1 MPLAHEREPSR
12 APQTPPRV
20 LIVDDNVALAENV
33 CELLGE
39 LDDPR
44 VVCDVAGS
52 GGAALS
58 IADQYA
64 IDVAF
69 VDLHLPDTTGAD
81 LGDELRRKCPF
92 IEIVVITGDTT
103 VQSAI
108 RAVKMGAFAYVLKP
122 FRGDE
127 LLETARRALAQ
138 AEVRREREHLR
149 AELERSEKR
158 HREVVDAV
166 PAFVLALGSDG
177 DIVLWNRHLEQVT
190 GFSREEMLEQ
200 IGSHLV
206 GDSGAERRLPL
217 KDGGHRLI
225 RWQRAVVPGDASN
238 VSYAV
243 GIDVTDEQAMLRR
256 TLRAERLAAVGTLAA
271 GLAHE
276 VRNPLNSALL
286 QLAVLDRRIQKGQQD
301 AQQLLSV
308 TRLVKDE
315 IVRLD
320 RLVSDFLEFA
330 RPRPLELLTTP
341 VNELVEG
348 VLKLVAVAA
357 DEQHVNLTTDLE
369 SRVGNISVEPERL
382 RQVLLNLFQN
392 SLDAMP
398 QGGALT
404 VRTRGPDPTGYVCI
418 EVHDT
423 GPGFPE
429 DASVFDAFYTT
440 KEKGTGLGLA
450 IAHRIVTE
458 HGGQIQ
464 VRSKP
469 GDTCFTITLP
479 EQP

>member
-1 MPLAHEREPSR
+1 MARAREVSCAAQRP
-12 APQTPPRV
+12 ARV
-20 LIVDDNVALAENV
+20 LVVDDNAQLAENV
-33 CELLGE
+33 CELLDGLE
-39 LDDPR
+39 EPR
-44 VVCDVAGS
+44 VICHKAGS
-52 GGAALS
+52 GATALS
-58 IADQYA
+58 LAEQHP

-69 VDLHLPDTTGAD
+69 VDLHLPDATGTD
-81 LGDELRRKCPF
+81 LSEQLRRRCPCV
-92 IEIVVITGDTT
+92 EIVIITGDTT

-108 RAVKMGAFAYVLKP
+108 GAVKMGAFAYVLKP

-138 AEVRREREHLR
+138 AALGRDREHLR

-166 PAFVLALGSDG
+166 PAFVLALGPDG
-177 DIVLWNRHLEQVT
+177 SIVLWNRRLEEVT
-190 GFSREEMLEQ
+190 GFSRVEMLGRS
-200 IGSHLV
+200 GSHLV
-206 GDSGAERRLPL
+206 GETGAERRLPL

-225 RWQRAVVPGDASN
+225 RWQRAIVPGDGAN

-286 QLAVLDRRIQKGQQD
+286 QLAVLDRRIHRGQT
-301 AQQLLSV
+301 AEQLLSV
-308 TRLVKDE
+308 SRLVRDE
-315 IVRLD
+315 IARLG

-330 RPRPLELLTTP
+330 RPRPLKLLVAP
-341 VNELVEG
+341 VNELVKG
-348 VLKLVAVAA
+348 VVELVAVAA
-357 DEQHVNLTTDLE
+357 AAQQVALHTDLDPHAG
-369 SRVGNISVEPERL
+369 SINVEPERL

-392 SLDAMP
+392 SLDAMAR
-398 QGGALT
+398 GGALT
-404 VRTRGPDPTGYVCI
+404 VRTKAPDPRGFVQI

-429 DASVFDAFYTT
+429 DAPVFDAFYTT

-450 IAHRIVTE
+450 IAHRIIGE

-464 VRSKP
+464 VRSTP
-469 GDTCFTITLP
+469 GNTCFTIALP

>member
-1 MPLAHEREPSR
+1 MAHAGELPCA
-12 APQTPPRV
+12 APQPPRV
-20 LIVDDNVALAENV
+20 LVIDDNVALAENV
-33 CELLGE
+33 CELLGALE
-39 LDDPR
+39 DPR
-44 VVCDVAGS
+44 VVCDVVGS

-58 IADQYA
+58 LAEQYA

-69 VDLHLPDTTGAD
+69 VDLHLPDTAGTD
-81 LGDELRRKCPF
+81 LSDELRRRCPF
-92 IEIVVITGDTT
+92 IEIVIITGDTT

-108 RAVKMGAFAYVLKP
+108 RAVKTGAFAYVLKP

-138 AEVRREREHLR
+138 AELCREREHLR

-166 PAFVLALGSDG
+166 PAFVLALGPDG
-177 DIVLWNRHLEQVT
+177 DIVLWNRHLERVT
-190 GFSREEMLEQ
+190 GYAREEMLGQ
-200 IGSHLV
+200 TGSHLV

-217 KDGGHRLI
+217 RDGGHRLI
-225 RWQRAVVPGDASN
+225 RWQRAVVSGGATN

-243 GIDVTDEQAMLRR
+243 GVDVTEEQAMLRR

-286 QLAVLDRRIQKGQQD
+286 QLAVLDRRIYKGHG
-301 AQQLLSV
+301 AEQLLSV
-308 TRLVKDE
+308 SRLVKDE

-330 RPRPLELLTTP
+330 RPRPLKLATTS
-341 VNELVEG
+341 VNELVRG
-348 VLKLVAVAA
+348 VLELVAVAA
-357 DEQHVNLTTDLE
+357 DEQHVDLKADLGL
-369 SRVGNISVEPERL
+369 RVGNISVEPERM
-382 RQVLLNLFQN
+382 RQVLLNLLQN
-392 SLDAMP
+392 SLDVMP

-404 VRTRGPDPTGYVCI
+404 VRTHGPDPSGYVHV
-418 EVHDT
+418 EVRDT
-423 GPGFPE
+423 GPGFSE
-429 DASVFDAFYTT
+429 DAPVFDAFYTT

-458 HGGQIQ
+458 HGGQIH
-464 VRSKP
+464 VRSTP
-469 GDTCFTITLP
+469 GDTCFTIALP